1 MGIACQ
7 AWAQQL
13 PENFTPIIERVKN
26 APTINGTH
34 RIELKNGGHVSY
46 STSENKIEFNY
57 PRDSAGMYAR
67 IVTDTAEQIIV
78 VSYNEWRYIVLP
90 TGEATC
96 YKRMGTPDIAYEP
109 EVCYPYWIED
119 DAELIL
125 KLIEE

>member
-7 AWAQQL
+7 ARAQQL
-13 PENFTPIIERVKN
+13 PENFTPIIERVKSM
-26 APTINGTH
+26 PSINGTH

-46 STSENKIEFNY
+46 NTFENRVEFNY
-57 PRDSAGMYAR
+57 PRDSTGMYAF
-67 IVTDTAEQIIV
+67 IAADTAGQIIV

-96 YKRMGTPDIAYEP
+96 YKRMGTPDVAYEP
-109 EVCYPYWIED
+109 EVCYPAWIQD